1 MTSRRWLGVGIA
13 VLVLA
18 FFGWIAANT
27 TWEPFEV
34 DMPPKGE
41 ARRNP
46 FYAAQRLAENLGAET
61 SWRHAL
67 GEAEPDGVV
76 VASALYWT
84 LIPSRRQAI
93 ERWVDNGGRL
103 VVDGGFLGT
112 QEFDAWSGISQ
123 ELPDDDEDDDEDE
136 DKEVEEDREQEPFKV
151 PPRCRKWQ
159 DDRNTSYRTCGYWG
173 VVPLITMRDPI
184 WSLHDELGKQAI
196 RVQQGR
202 GTITVVNG
210 APFSTERLLDDESD
224 HARLFVAATQLRP
237 DDHVYFISENERPS
251 LTTLIW
257 QNGAPVV
264 CLVAA
269 WLVLA
274 LWRGGV
280 RFGPRIPEAEPVRRS
295 LAEQIRGTAQF
306 ALRFGGGES
315 LYEATLRAFRTAAQ
329 KRISGF
335 AALDVEGQAAAVA
348 RLTGF
353 DATALASAMTAV
365 DFRRVNELRTT
376 VALLEAARRQ
386 LQIRRTGPSHGTD

>member
-1 MTSRRWLGVGIA
+1 MTSRRWIGVGLGV
-13 VLVLA
+13 LVVA
-18 FFGWIAANT
+18 FVGWIAVNT
-27 TWEPFEV
+27 RWEPYEV

-41 ARRNP
+41 ARLNP
-46 FYAAQRLAENLGAET
+46 FYGAQRLAEQLGAET

-67 GEAEPDGVV
+67 GSAEPDGVL

-112 QEFDAWSGISQ
+112 QEFDRWSGISQ
-123 ELPDDDEDDDEDE
+123 ELPDDDADEDE
-136 DKEVEEDREQEPFKV
+136 DVEENNKPKEPFKL
-151 PPRCRKWQ
+151 PSRCRKWQ
-159 DDRNTSYRTCGYWG
+159 DDSNTVYRTCGYWG
-173 VVPLITMRDPI
+173 AVPLTTTREPV
-184 WSLHDELGKQAI
+184 WSLHDESGRQAI
-196 RVQQGR
+196 RVRQGR
-202 GTITVVNG
+202 GSITVVNG
-210 APFSTERLLDDESD
+210 SPFSTERLVDKESD
-224 HARLFVAATQLRP
+224 HARLFVAVTQLQRG
-237 DDHVYFISENERPS
+237 DHVYFVSENERPS

-257 QNGAPVV
+257 QHGAPVV

-306 ALRFGGGES
+306 ALRFGGGDS
-315 LYEATLRAFRTAAQ
+315 LYEATLRAFTTAAQ

-335 AALDVEGQAAAVA
+335 AALDVDGRAAAVA

-386 LQIRRTGPSHGTD
+386 LQIRSTGPSHGTD